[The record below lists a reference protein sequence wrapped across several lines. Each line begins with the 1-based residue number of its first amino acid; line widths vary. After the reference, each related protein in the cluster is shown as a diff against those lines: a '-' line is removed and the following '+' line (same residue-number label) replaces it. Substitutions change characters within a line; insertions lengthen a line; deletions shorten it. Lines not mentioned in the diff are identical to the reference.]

1 MFKILFIVLIIA
13 LVLMPNKHASRSFSW
28 LFLFATLLL
37 LGLRHM
43 YCYQDTYGYV
53 QHYNMISNVSF
64 KDLPQYFERDVIF
77 WYFSKLINVISGG
90 NYSVWF
96 SIISFIYIYSI
107 YFLLKKESY
116 LPAVSILVLIVI
128 GLLYFPFTGMRQT
141 ISLAVISISM
151 YFLLNNENKKAA
163 LMVVLASLFHATA
176 LIFIIAIP
184 LCHLKI
190 NKTTIIAYL
199 IAGLI
204 IFSLGNHFSS
214 IINSITSTDRF
225 AHYADSE
232 NTLSFTGFFIKLF
245 LLLVSYYFL
254 GQKRF
259 EKKYSILI
267 NLAIIG
273 LIAQSLSAHLA
284 EMFRISMY
292 FSLSYI
298 LLFANAISEYK
309 IRTRMNVVPI
319 AVLTLLVVYIY
330 LSNNSIINKDYYFFF
345 DSYAV
350 MIKN

>member
-1 MFKILFIVLIIA
+1 MEKLT
-13 LVLMPNKHASRSFSW
+13 N
-28 LFLFATLLL
+28 
-37 LGLRHM
+37 
-43 YCYQDTYGYV
+43 YC
-53 QHYNMISNVSF
+53 
-64 KDLPQYFERDVIF
+64 
-77 WYFSKLINVISGG
+77 
-90 NYSVWF
+90 
-96 SIISFIYIYSI
+96 
-107 YFLLKKESY
+107 
-116 LPAVSILVLIVI
+116 
-128 GLLYFPFTGMRQT
+128 
-141 ISLAVISISM
+141 
-151 YFLLNNENKKAA
+151 
-163 LMVVLASLFHATA
+163 
-176 LIFIIAIP
+176 
-184 LCHLKI
+184 KI